1 MTDRASRPLVV
12 FSAFAAS
19 LAVGLIV
26 VLWLLG
32 GMRNVTAPASIGG
45 PFQLTD
51 QTGQTVTEKNLQGK
65 PSLIFFGY

>member
-32 GMRNVTAPASIGG
+32 GMRNVTAPASIGMA
-45 PFQLTD
+45 LTLD
-51 QTGQTVTEKNLQGK
+51 
-65 PSLIFFGY
+65 